1 VFEGLRARL
10 EKLLA
15 DHTPAGDVRARA
27 AQLHAALLE
36 AKVAVGA
43 MRDALDATE
52 RSLKDERRR
61 LEDAERR
68 GRLAAQIPDPET
80 VTVAEQFV
88 LRHRERV
95 AVLEKK
101 LALQREELA
110 LAERDLEQLAGEF
123 RALRQGREGGRTSAQ
138 EAAWRDVEA
147 AGGTRPETDVEGE
160 LLKSQLNRRQMEAAV
175 EAQLEHLKKKIKGQG
190 EDQGGQGER

>member
-1 VFEGLRARL
+1 MFEGLRARL

-68 GRLAAQIPDPET
+68 GRLAARIPDPET

-95 AVLEKK
+95 AVLDKK
-101 LALQREELA
+101 IALQREELA

-123 RALRQGREGGRTSAQ
+123 RAVRQGREGGRTSAQ

-190 EDQGGQGER
+190 EE

>member
-68 GRLAAQIPDPET
+68 GRLAARIPDPET

-95 AVLEKK
+95 AVLDKK
-101 LALQREELA
+101 IALQREELA

-123 RALRQGREGGRTSAQ
+123 RAVRQGREGGRTSAQ

-190 EDQGGQGER
+190 EE